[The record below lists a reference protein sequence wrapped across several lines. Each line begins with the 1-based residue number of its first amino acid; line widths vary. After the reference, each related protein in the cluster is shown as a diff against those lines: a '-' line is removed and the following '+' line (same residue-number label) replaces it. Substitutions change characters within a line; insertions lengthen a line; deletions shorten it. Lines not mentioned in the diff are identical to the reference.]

1 MFCFF
6 IFLFVITVIIVA
18 AFTKRKK
25 GNTKTLAFV
34 RNKDRIALL
43 VQQPV
48 EQSATLLPHYYGD
61 CCGVVYIYGGAE
73 QSQTF
78 ATLIIIFTFPSFL
91 FIIISSFFLSVFC
104 FFFGPIKIYVR
115 FIYHGLLLYHAYLLF
130 FFFRACYCF
139 SVSQNT
145 LVKCFFFLWSRCKT
159 VFRPA
164 LLLSIAAL
172 FSLSVCVCVHVLAQ
186 RSIYLEEAS
195 PFTEALL

>member
-1 MFCFF
+1 MCLSVLFCFF

-130 FFFRACYCF
+130 FFFKSLLLFLCFTKYPGEVLLF
-139 SVSQNT
+139 SVVTMQNCVSPST
-145 LVKCFFFLWSRCKT
+145 
-159 VFRPA
+159 PA
-164 LLLSIAAL
+164 FYCCAVLS
-172 FSLSVCVCVHVLAQ
+172 
-186 RSIYLEEAS
+186 
-195 PFTEALL
+195 